1 MIQITL
7 DRMAK
12 ILGVKTPEEYD
23 EVLFENPSDTYGV
36 VYREALADD
45 CSEEEAEEKAQAAEQ
60 KEREEAYNK
69 YVDALVSCFEQEAE
83 NLKLEVAPL
92 KTKPGVYSLTPTE
105 GWVASAVKVRSIVHG
120 ITGFWFTSFQE
131 FLSSG
136 PYTPRK
142 AVAEHLGHLGS
153 QWKLYGYASPSSRVY
168 S

>member
-7 DRMAK
+7 ERMAK
-12 ILGVKTPEEYD
+12 ILGVKTPEAYD
-23 EVLFENPSDTYGV
+23 EVLFESPSDTYGI
-36 VYREALADD
+36 VYRAALEDD
-45 CSEEEAEEKAQAAEQ
+45 CSEEEAEQKAMDAEQ

-69 YVDALVSCFEQEAE
+69 YVDALVSCFEQEVE
-83 NLKLEVAPL
+83 NLKLDVHPL
-92 KTKPGVYSLTPTE
+92 KTKPGVYGLTPKE

-142 AVAEHLGHLGS
+142 AVDQHLGHVGE
-153 QWKLYGYASPSSRVY
+153 QWKLYGYASPARRIY